1 MTASCEES
9 EHNNADKKRA
19 KEAKWA
25 IKKEKEAISSKTKE
39 QTETAA
45 TAAEAAAL
53 RSESRLEEVCD
64 DEEEEPREDGT

>member
-9 EHNNADKKRA
+9 EHKNAEKTRA

-25 IKKEKEAISSKTKE
+25 IKKEKEAVSSKTKE

-45 TAAEAAAL
+45 AAAEAVAL
-53 RSESRLEEVCD
+53 RSESRSEEVCD
-64 DEEEEPREDGT
+64 DEEEAALEDG